1 MKYHGITIHKNKKCK
16 TWYTR
21 FRKDGIQNYI
31 SAKTQ
36 QECLEKLKQCLELPP
51 RQKRNT
57 ITFIQWYNKWFNLFK
72 NGKVEQSTVN
82 DYEFC
87 LRQIPDNIKN
97 KDITKISS
105 LEIINILDTI
115 KAERSKQ
122 KVYELLKAIFTKATA
137 YKIIKSNIID
147 IIEKPKH
154 EKEKGI
160 ALSYEQQQL
169 FINACNNN
177 KYGDIFKI
185 ILYQGLR
192 VGEMLA
198 ITGHDIDLKNKKLI
212 INKAI
217 NKDNKISHT
226 KNKQSNR
233 IMPLFNKTIEIIKKY
248 TNNENRIFNIS
259 YTTTQRNLKDIL
271 QKCNLPQNISI
282 HDLRHTFITNCKN
295 KNIPEHVIQALVGHE
310 IGSSVTKQV
319 YTHYNETD
327 NLSYID
333 KLND

>member
-1 MKYHGITIHKNKKCK
+1 MKYHGITIHKNKNCK

-21 FRKDGIQNYI
+21 FRKDGVQHYI

-36 QECLEKLKQCLELPP
+36 QECLDKLKQHLELPP
-51 RQKRNT
+51 KQKRNIT
-57 ITFIQWYNKWFNLFK
+57 TFIQWYNKWFDLFK
-72 NGKVEQSTVN
+72 KGKVEKSTIN

-87 LRQIPDNIKN
+87 LRQIPDKIKN
-97 KDITKISS
+97 KAIVKISS
-105 LEIINILDTI
+105 LEIINILDNI
-115 KAERSKQ
+115 NAERSKQ

-137 YKIIKSNIID
+137 YKVIKSNIMD

-160 ALSYEQQQL
+160 ALSNQEQQS
-169 FINACNNN
+169 FINACNTN
-177 KYGDIFKI
+177 KYGDMFKI

-192 VGEMLA
+192 IGEMLA
-198 ITGHDIDLKNKKLI
+198 ITGNDIDLVNKKLI

-217 NKDNKISHT
+217 NKDNKITHT

-233 IMPLFNKTIEIIKKY
+233 IMPLFNKTIEVIQKY
-248 TNNENRIFNIS
+248 QNINNRIFNIS
-259 YTTTQRNLKDIL
+259 YTTTQRNLKAIL
-271 QKCNLPQNISI
+271 KNANLSQNISI

-310 IGSSVTKQV
+310 IGSNVTKQV
-319 YTHYNETD
+319 YTHYNEKD